1 MYLGGG
7 DVPGM
12 GGNNA
17 YLAQA
22 RPNPLTDPRNKIKG
36 GEPWGTEVML
46 PGQKERGF
54 QNWKPLLPPGQTSLP
69 LAYSNG
75 FPPTSN
81 MGAIAM
87 GNAGVDAKALADFQT
102 LLDQDIESRYQNPS
116 IKESRVPEGFVR
128 SALY

>member
-1 MYLGGG
+1 MFYPMYLGGG

-36 GEPWGTEVML
+36 GEGWGLPPTLPFTE
-46 PGQKERGF
+46 PQRGF
-54 QNWKPLLPPGQTSLP
+54 QNWKPLLPPGQTSVP
-69 LAYSNG
+69 LAYASSSM
-75 FPPTSN
+75 PL
-81 MGAIAM
+81 
-87 GNAGVDAKALADFQT
+87 GNAGVDEKALADFQN
-102 LLDQDIESRYQNPS
+102 LLDQDI
-116 IKESRVPEGFVR
+116 ESRVPEGFVR

>member
-1 MYLGGG
+1 MFYPMYLGGG

-36 GEPWGTEVML
+36 GEPWAPKVLLFGEQE
-46 PGQKERGF
+46 PGF
-54 QNWKPLLPPGQTSLP
+54 QNWKPLLPPGQTSVP

-75 FPPTSN
+75 SPL
-81 MGAIAM
+81 M
-87 GNAGVDAKALADFQT
+87 GNAAALA
-102 LLDQDIESRYQNPS
+102 NA
-116 IKESRVPEGFVR
+116 GFYAGSQQIPGDMVK
-128 SALY
+128 AAIY